1 MLPTA
6 EGVRLHASLDGIQRD
21 IDVLENVAW
30 GDGDHA
36 VGFDEVVAALAA
48 LLTTEGVD
56 KTERGAEDAGA
67 DGEAGAVGLPE
78 VGLVAVVVLAFVS
91 ARGDFLFILEHSWFT
106 GGGRERRLLF

>member
-78 VGLVAVVVLAFVS
+78 VGLMIVVVVVLV
-91 ARGDFLFILEHSWFT
+91 RGDFLFILEHSWFT